1 MARQLLILRH
11 GKSDWETVATDIDR
25 PLKERGKRSA
35 RRIGLWLQQQRLVP
49 DHIVTS
55 PAKRARLTAESV
67 CQSIGQSVDS
77 IVQDSRIYEA
87 GVSNLLDVLAD
98 CPDDAHCV
106 LLVGHNPGLEIL
118 LSYLSGNTLTRSGND
133 KLLPTAAL
141 AQLEMPDRWNNLHN
155 DSAQLI
161 TLIRPRS
168 LPDN

>member
-11 GKSDWETVATDIDR
+11 GKSDWETDAADIDR
-25 PLKERGKRSA
+25 PLNDRGKRSA
-35 RRIGLWLQQQRLVP
+35 RRIGFWLQQQGLLP

-67 CQSIGQSVDS
+67 CRSIGQNIDS

-98 CPDDAHCV
+98 CPDDARCV

-118 LSYLSGNTLTRSGND
+118 LGYLSGNTLTRSENH

-141 AQLEMPDRWNNLHN
+141 AHLEMPDRWNKLHN

-161 TLIRPRS
+161 TLIRPRN

>member
-11 GKSDWETVATDIDR
+11 GKSDWETAATDIDR
-25 PLKERGKRSA
+25 PLKQRGKRNA
-35 RRIGLWLQQQRLVP
+35 RRIGLWLQQQGLVP

-67 CQSIGQSVDS
+67 CQSIGQAVDS

-98 CPDDAHCV
+98 CPDDARSV

-118 LSYLSGNTLTRSGND
+118 LSYLSGNTLTRSGDD

-168 LPDN
+168 LPGN

>member
-11 GKSDWETVATDIDR
+11 GKSDWETGATDIDR
-25 PLKERGKRSA
+25 PLKARGKRSA
-35 RRIGLWLQQQRLVP
+35 RRIGSWLRKQGLVP

-67 CQSIGQSVDS
+67 CRSIGRSVES

-98 CPDDAHCV
+98 CPDDAQCV

-118 LSYLSGNTLTRSGND
+118 LSYLSGNTLTRSGNH
-133 KLLPTAAL
+133 KLLPTAAV

-155 DSAQLI
+155 DSAHLV
-161 TLIRPRS
+161 TLIRPRN